1 VLNQSLQVELV
12 LLRRRE
18 ATLPDELF
26 NIGSTENEIKKK
38 NYYKKKKKKKKIG
51 FR

>member
-38 NYYKKKKKKKKIG
+38 IIIKRRK
-51 FR
+51 R